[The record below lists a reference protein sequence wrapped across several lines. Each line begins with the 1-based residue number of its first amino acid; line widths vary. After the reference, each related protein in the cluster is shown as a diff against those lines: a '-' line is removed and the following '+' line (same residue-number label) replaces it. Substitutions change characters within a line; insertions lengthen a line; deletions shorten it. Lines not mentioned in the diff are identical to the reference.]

1 MSLCYRQLMC
11 NQQHMTVLSMA
22 AQSPQ
27 AEVGLLEHDRSAPLS
42 VSRAF
47 VLLSGAGGLLRLRRA
62 R

>member
-1 MSLCYRQLMC
+1 MSLCYRQLMY
-11 NQQHMTVLSMA
+11 NQQHMTVLSMS

-27 AEVGLLEHDRSAPLS
+27 AEVGFLEHDRSAPLS

>member
-1 MSLCYRQLMC
+1 
-11 NQQHMTVLSMA
+11 LSMS